1 MCRCHCGAKKN
12 SEMLF
17 FGSGVMS
24 MFLRS
29 FHGFHVKE
37 DDNLIRL
44 V

>member
-1 MCRCHCGAKKN
+1 MCVVATVGLKN